1 MSKKM
6 DKRSYADV
14 SATRTQTSLSRYNFR
29 AVACASSPV
38 THVLRSPLCEARRET
53 KRPRRRLL
61 MYYLAGSEVPQY
73 AKFCSTIFFFVYR
86 SFCPLPLIDLFR
98 VNWLQLNNK
107 KQKLIRGWTTHYEFL
122 QKHKQNFKTSWKSGL
137 GFSPRFRSFEEG

>member
-1 MSKKM
+1 MWLPLMSVPTRGRGKKICSLCRLTLRNSFCCKVRVPMSKKM

-14 SATRTQTSLSRYNFR
+14 SATRTQTSLSRYNLR

-73 AKFCSTIFFFVYR
+73 AKFCSTIIFFVYR

-98 VNWLQLNNK
+98 FN
-107 KQKLIRGWTTHYEFL
+107 
-122 QKHKQNFKTSWKSGL
+122 
-137 GFSPRFRSFEEG
+137 